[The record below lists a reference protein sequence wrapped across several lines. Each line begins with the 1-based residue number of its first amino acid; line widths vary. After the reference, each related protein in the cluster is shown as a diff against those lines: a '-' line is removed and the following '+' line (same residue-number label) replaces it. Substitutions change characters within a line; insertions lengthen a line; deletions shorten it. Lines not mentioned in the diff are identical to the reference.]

1 MKKLSKRFI
10 EAMESAVDQLAVGL
24 DEAQKKK
31 NVGIAIRQ
39 LEIAA
44 NEGWEKSQCG
54 LYIEPLDTTGDVDP
68 RGYYFDV
75 DSGGGKTVRCCAS
88 FQEFENVN
96 ETEDATC

>member
-10 EAMESAVDQLAVGL
+10 AAMENAMDQLAVGL
-24 DEAQKKK
+24 DEEQKKK
-31 NVGIAIRQ
+31 NVAVAIRQ

-44 NEGWEKSQCG
+44 NGDWEKSQCG
-54 LYIEPLDTTGDVDP
+54 LYIEPFNTIGDVDP

-75 DSGGGKTVRCCAS
+75 DTGDGKTARCCAS
-88 FQEFENVN
+88 FQEFETVN